1 MMDEKVN
8 RVCMTSPEG
17 VKTFWTREAWDRMQ
31 CAMRDNDRELAT
43 ALYLAGEPE

>member
-1 MMDEKVN
+1 MDEKPN

-17 VKTFWTREAWDRMQ
+17 VKTFWSRDAWERLQ
-31 CAMRDNDRELAT
+31 SAMRGNDRELAT